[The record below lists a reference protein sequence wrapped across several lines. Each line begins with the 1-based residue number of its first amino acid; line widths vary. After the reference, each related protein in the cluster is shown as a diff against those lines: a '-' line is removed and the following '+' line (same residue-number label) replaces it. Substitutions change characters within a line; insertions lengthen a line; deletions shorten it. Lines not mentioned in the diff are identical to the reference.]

1 MRGNT
6 GITDVAPN
14 LPLTSGPEEAPALR
28 TCQTAESGRAGSLR
42 NCCRSP
48 YGPPKICN
56 GYRGNGTVV
65 NRLTPVTQERNEE
78 TVCQVRAL
86 CSNLFKSFL
95 QQTHLYYQESFCF
108 TYYIFS
114 VHINTKSIIKYT
126 SEYQIH
132 VHLLFVLVFYTIY
145 QNEM

>member
-14 LPLTSGPEEAPALR
+14 LPLTSGPEGAPALR
-28 TCQTAESGRAGSLR
+28 TCQTAESGRACSLR

-48 YGPPKICN
+48 FGPPKICN

-86 CSNLFKSFL
+86 CSNLFKNFL
-95 QQTHLYYQESFCF
+95 QQTHLYYLELFYVSHI
-108 TYYIFS
+108 TYS
-114 VHINTKSIIKYT
+114 V
-126 SEYQIH
+126 
-132 VHLLFVLVFYTIY
+132 FF
-145 QNEM
+145 